1 MKKRWIWKPG
11 LTRPGVLN
19 LRCVGFGFGPD
30 HLPEAL
36 GLLLFPAFFLGSV
49 WLQNLEYRRG
59 EKVLKV
65 WVKDGPEVTT
75 PVFR

>member
-30 HLPEAL
+30 YLPEAL
-36 GLLLFPAFFLGSV
+36 GLLLFSWVAYGFRTWSSGV
-49 WLQNLEYRRG
+49 ERR
-59 EKVLKV
+59 
-65 WVKDGPEVTT
+65 
-75 PVFR
+75 F